1 MQSMLPHGTRAL
13 VTGGSR
19 GIGLALAESLAEAGC
34 DVVLG
39 HYKDKEKA
47 DTEARRL
54 AQATGRKIHEL
65 DMDVGD
71 PRQARALV
79 DAACK
84 LLGGLDILVNNA
96 GICEFTP
103 FLEITDEM
111 WARHLSVNLNAG
123 FYVGQQAAKHMLAAG
138 NGGRIIYTTSVG
150 AFRSN
155 ATQTHYCASKAG
167 VSMLAQ
173 GMALELG
180 PHGITVNCI
189 APGWI
194 HTDIN
199 HVQSSDTPAVSG
211 WLKANCAVGRL
222 GRPADL
228 KSAVRLFAS
237 KDSAYINGATLTV
250 DGGWNAQ
257 L

>member
-39 HYKDKEKA
+39 HYRDKVKA
-47 DTEARRL
+47 DTEARRM

-79 DAACK
+79 DAAGK

-103 FLEITDEM
+103 FLEISDEM
-111 WARHLSVNLNAG
+111 WARHLAVNLNAG
-123 FYVGQQAAKHMLAAG
+123 FYVGQQAA
-138 NGGRIIYTTSVG
+138 
-150 AFRSN
+150 
-155 ATQTHYCASKAG
+155 
-167 VSMLAQ
+167 
-173 GMALELG
+173 
-180 PHGITVNCI
+180 
-189 APGWI
+189 
-194 HTDIN
+194 
-199 HVQSSDTPAVSG
+199 
-211 WLKANCAVGRL
+211 
-222 GRPADL
+222 
-228 KSAVRLFAS
+228 
-237 KDSAYINGATLTV
+237 
-250 DGGWNAQ
+250 
-257 L
+257 